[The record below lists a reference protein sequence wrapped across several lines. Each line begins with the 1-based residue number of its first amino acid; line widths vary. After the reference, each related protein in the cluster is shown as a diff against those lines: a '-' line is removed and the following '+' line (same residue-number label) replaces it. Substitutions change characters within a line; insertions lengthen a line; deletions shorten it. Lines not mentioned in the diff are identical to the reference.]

1 MNIFGRSKQF
11 RRSLENNWDKL
22 FRIAYAWSHDQQTSY
37 DLVQETMARALQHRE
52 KITDSRALEI
62 WLCKVLANCWRD
74 LFRRQKDCIS
84 IDEAVLEARSQPDHE
99 LERARIVSKVQI
111 AISKL
116 TLDQRQVITLVALQG
131 YAYEEVAEILTIPVG
146 TVMSR
151 VCRARQNL
159 KELLHDL
166 ATNTDLS
173 QRVRRIK

>member
-1 MNIFGRSKQF
+1 MPIFGRSKQF
-11 RRSLENNWDKL
+11 RRGLEDNWDKL

-37 DLVQETMARALQHRE
+37 DLVQETMSRALQHRE
-52 KITDSRALEI
+52 KITNSRALEI
-62 WLCKVLANCWRD
+62 WLCKVMANCWRD
-74 LFRRQKDCIS
+74 LFRRQKDFT
-84 IDEAVLEARSQPDHE
+84 DVEHAALESQSLPDHE
-99 LERARIVSKVQI
+99 LERVRIVSRVQI

-116 TLDQRQVITLVALQG
+116 NLDQRQVITLVALQG
-131 YAYEEVAEILTIPVG
+131 YAYEEVADILAIPVG

-166 ATNTDLS
+166 SATPDIS